1 VVSPSPVCSI
11 LLLTEDSAGDAFKTI
26 HAVTKE
32 LLKLVDEH
40 VQTHRIRFEPLL
52 DTQALQAVHGNIWKS
67 RSAKDHHKQVSL
79 VRYVA
84 TKLMESGFVLFHID
98 GDRIWA
104 ERSSSENVQKFE
116 ATLRKQVEQLVS
128 GALQKKGQ
136 PEDLSRAMARLRLL
150 VPFYSL
156 ESWLYQNTRKARD
169 LCEANHR
176 AEHVDAFDEWE
187 ADRSRLDEVSEPKE
201 NCCLADRHNAALA
214 EAYPAREVY
223 AVGKSFTQAVDSLKG
238 CEDLRRA
245 LAKTYLAA

>member
-1 VVSPSPVCSI
+1 VQQALQEELGAEVSVTSISP
-11 LLLTEDSAGDAFKTI
+11 TFGG
-26 HAVTKE
+26 
-32 LLKLVDEH
+32 
-40 VQTHRIRFEPLL
+40 QIRA
-52 DTQALQAVHGNIWKS
+52 QALQAVHGNIWKS
-67 RSAKDHHKQVSL
+67 RSGKDHHKQVSL
-79 VRYVA
+79 VRYMA

-98 GDRIWA
+98 GDRTWA

-116 ATLRKQVEQLVS
+116 TSLRKQVEQLVS

-136 PEDLSRAMARLRLL
+136 PGVLSGTMARLCLL

-156 ESWLYQNTRKARD
+156 ESWLYQNTRKGRE

-176 AEHVDAFDEWE
+176 AEHLDTFAEWE
-187 ADRSRLDEVSEPKE
+187 VDRALLDEVAEPKE
-201 NCCLADRHNAALA
+201 SCCLADRHNATLA

-223 AVGKSFTQAVDSLKG
+223 AVGKSFTHAVESLKG